1 MEAKYINMI
10 NGVLN
15 YLYDNRTSLQNNQNT
30 FGIVDIQKALAEN
43 KIELNIS
50 DVHTVLKKLYKENYV
65 YFSVEMD
72 KKELYCI
79 TFEGKILKEQGGYIV
94 KINEE
99 EKKQYNE
106 KFYQRLTLVFLGF
119 AGLGALIASA
129 YYVYEILQKISP
141 HHCHH

>member
-50 DVHTVLKKLYKENYV
+50 DVHTVLKKLW
-65 YFSVEMD
+65 
-72 KKELYCI
+72 
-79 TFEGKILKEQGGYIV
+79 
-94 KINEE
+94 
-99 EKKQYNE
+99 
-106 KFYQRLTLVFLGF
+106 
-119 AGLGALIASA
+119 
-129 YYVYEILQKISP
+129 
-141 HHCHH
+141 